1 MRPSLFAPL
10 NYWGTGVKAS
20 KKIIG
25 LTLSLSLAI
34 GLAACDKKPTGQI
47 VAVVNGEEISLA
59 ELNQELRGA
68 RIPDNADKKAIMK
81 QLLQRVV
88 DRRLLAQAAKEQG
101 IDRDPTF
108 VSMQRRMSEDLLVQ
122 MYAKK
127 AADGIKV
134 PDAAAI
140 DRYISE
146 NPNMFAQRSRL
157 KLDQIVFDMPANP
170 ATLKQFANDHSLAAV
185 ATTLAR
191 LNIKYAQG
199 EGALDTGTVPPQLLQ
214 QINALPA
221 GEPFVVPM
229 NGKVVVSVIK
239 GREPVAIP
247 AAQARPM
254 AVEALR
260 GQGLSKI
267 GESRLKE
274 ARAKAKID
282 YQPDY
287 APAQATK
294 APAAPAKS

>member
-1 MRPSLFAPL
+1 MK
-10 NYWGTGVKAS
+10 VS
-20 KKIIG
+20 KKIMG
-25 LTLSLSLAI
+25 LALSLSLAV

-68 RIPDNADKKAIMK
+68 RIPDNADKKAIMR

-101 IDRDPTF
+101 IDRDPAY
-108 VSMQRRMSEDLLVQ
+108 VSTQRRMSEDLLVQ

-146 NPNMFAQRSRL
+146 NPAMFSQRSRL

-170 ATLKQFANDHSLAAV
+170 ATLKQFENDHSLAAV
-185 ATTLAR
+185 ATTLNK
-191 LNIKYAQG
+191 LNIKFAQG
-199 EGALDTGTVPPQLLQ
+199 EGALDTATVPPQLLQ

-221 GEPFVVPM
+221 GEPFVVPV
-229 NGKVVVSVIK
+229 NGKVVVSVVK

-247 AAQARPM
+247 AERARPM
-254 AVEALR
+254 AVEAIR

-274 ARAKAKID
+274 ARAKAKIE
-282 YQPDY
+282 YQADY
-287 APAQATK
+287 APTPPAK
-294 APAAPAKS
+294 APATPAKS